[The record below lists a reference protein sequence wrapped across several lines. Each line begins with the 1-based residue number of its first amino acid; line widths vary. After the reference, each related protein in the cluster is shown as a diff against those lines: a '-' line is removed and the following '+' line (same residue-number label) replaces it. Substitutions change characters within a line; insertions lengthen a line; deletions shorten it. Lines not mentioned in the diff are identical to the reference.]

1 MAEYAERLRQ
11 ALSAFD
17 TRSRSEALHDAQ
29 NLVFVLHD
37 AEATGYVV
45 TDEEDM
51 LWRKLS
57 ERILDEEFGP

>member
-1 MAEYAERLRQ
+1 MAEYAERLRR

-17 TRSRSEALHDAQ
+17 TRPRSDALYDAQ

-45 TDEEDM
+45 TAEEDM